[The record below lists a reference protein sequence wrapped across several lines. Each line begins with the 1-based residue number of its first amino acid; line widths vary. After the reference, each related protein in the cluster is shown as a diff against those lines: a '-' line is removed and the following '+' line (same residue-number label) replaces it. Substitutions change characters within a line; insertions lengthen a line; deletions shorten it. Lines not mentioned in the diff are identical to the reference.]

1 MLKLQFGEHRG
12 KTVDEVPIE
21 YLQMIWD
28 SFKEQFEKEQLRKN
42 ARIQKLMIYLR
53 DAEKINT

>member
-1 MLKLQFGEHRG
+1 MLKLQFGEHKG

-28 SFKEQFEKEQLRKN
+28 SFKEQFEKKQLRKN
-42 ARIQKLMIYLR
+42 ARIQKLMIYLS